1 MMHYVP
7 SRGDRVPFIMS
18 GVEETETI
26 AAESRSAVLRPTA
39 RPRTATNYVSDSLRR
54 SILNGDL
61 VGGTKLSLVEIASTF
76 DVSTTPVREAMRE
89 LSFEGLVTI
98 DSYRGGVVTAV
109 TKPEVEEIVRIRQV
123 LEPIA
128 ARESVAG
135 MTPVILAEAQAI
147 LDEMAASDSWDVWVQ
162 GNRAFHRK
170 IYEASPSRRLVSL
183 IKSLQDTQVVFVS
196 ATLRK
201 SPMLKETATRDH
213 HEMIQAIEAGDADR
227 LIEITL
233 RHLTIPI
240 RD

>member
-1 MMHYVP
+1 MN
-7 SRGDRVPFIMS
+7 DI
-18 GVEETETI
+18 ETSEVT
-26 AAESRSAVLRPTA
+26 SPTTVLRRAA
-39 RPRTATNYVSDSLRR
+39 RPRTATDYVSDSLRR

-61 VGGTKLSLVEIASTF
+61 VGGTRLSLAEIASTF
-76 DVSTTPVREAMRE
+76 DLSTTPVREALRE
-89 LSFEGLVTI
+89 LSFEGLVRI
-98 DSYRGGVVTAV
+98 DNYRGGVVTAV
-109 TKPEVEEIVRIRQV
+109 TKTEVEEIVRIRQV
-123 LEPIA
+123 LEPMA
-128 ARESVAG
+128 AREAVEG
-135 MTPVILAEAQAI
+135 MTAEILDQARVI

-170 IYEASPSRRLVSL
+170 IYDASSSRRLVSL

-213 HEMIQAIEAGDADR
+213 NDMIEAIVSGDIDH

>member
-1 MMHYVP
+1 M
-7 SRGDRVPFIMS
+7 
-18 GVEETETI
+18 EELETTAVVSP
-26 AAESRSAVLRPTA
+26 AAILRTTA
-39 RPRTATNYVSDSLRR
+39 RPRTATDYVSDSLRR

-61 VGGTKLSLVEIASTF
+61 VGGTRLSLAEIASTF
-76 DVSTTPVREAMRE
+76 DVSTTPVREALRE
-89 LSFEGLVTI
+89 LSFEGLVRI

-109 TKPEVEEIVRIRQV
+109 TQAEVEEIVRIRSV
-123 LEPIA
+123 LEPMA
-128 ARESVAG
+128 AREAVEG
-135 MTPVILAEAQAI
+135 MTPTILDEAQDI

-170 IYEASPSRRLVSL
+170 LYEASSSRRLVEL

-213 HEMIQAIEAGDADR
+213 NEMIASIRAGDADR
-227 LIEITL
+227 LIEVTL

>member
-1 MMHYVP
+1 M
-7 SRGDRVPFIMS
+7 PFIVS

-26 AAESRSAVLRPTA
+26 ATDWRSTVLPSTP

-61 VGGTKLSLVEIASTF
+61 VGGTKLRLAEIASTF

-98 DSYRGGVVTAV
+98 DSYRGGVVTEV
-109 TKPEVEEIVRIRQV
+109 TKSEVEEIVRIRQL

-135 MTPVILAEAQAI
+135 MTPIILAEAKAI
-147 LDEMAASDSWDVWVQ
+147 LDEMAASGSWDIWVQ

-170 IYEASPSRRLVSL
+170 VYEASQSRRLVSL

-213 HEMIQAIEAGDADR
+213 HEMIEAIAEGDADR

>member
-1 MMHYVP
+1 MDDLRTP
-7 SRGDRVPFIMS
+7 DTLRP
-18 GVEETETI
+18 
-26 AAESRSAVLRPTA
+26 AAVLGRSA
-39 RPRTATNYVSDSLRR
+39 RPRTATEYVSDSLRR

-61 VGGTKLSLVEIASTF
+61 EGGTRLSLDDIAASF
-76 DVSTTPVREAMRE
+76 DVSTTPVREALRE
-89 LSFEGLVTI
+89 LAFDGLVRI

-109 TKPEVEEIVRIRQV
+109 TQEEVEEIVRIRQV

-128 ARESVAG
+128 AREAVEG
-135 MTPVILAEAQAI
+135 MTPQILDEARAI

-162 GNRAFHRK
+162 GNRAFDRK
-170 IYEASPSRRLVSL
+170 LYQASSSQRLVSM

-201 SPMLKETATRDH
+201 SPLLKETATRDH
-213 HEMIQAIEAGDADR
+213 NEMIEAVLAKDAER
-227 LIEITL
+227 LVEVTV

>member
-1 MMHYVP
+1 
-7 SRGDRVPFIMS
+7 
-18 GVEETETI
+18 
-26 AAESRSAVLRPTA
+26 LRRTA
-39 RPRTATNYVSDSLRR
+39 RPRTATDYVSDSLRR

-61 VGGTKLSLVEIASTF
+61 VGGTRLSLAEIASTF
-76 DVSTTPVREAMRE
+76 DVSTTPVREALRE
-89 LSFEGLVTI
+89 LSFEGLVRI

-109 TKPEVEEIVRIRQV
+109 TQAEVEEIVRIRSV
-123 LEPIA
+123 LEPMA
-128 ARESVAG
+128 AREAVEG
-135 MTPVILAEAQAI
+135 MTPKILEEAQEI

-170 IYEASPSRRLVSL
+170 LYEASSSRRLVEL

-213 HEMIQAIEAGDADR
+213 NDMIASIRAGDADR
-227 LIEITL
+227 LIEVTL

>member
-1 MMHYVP
+1 MG
-7 SRGDRVPFIMS
+7 SAPFTTRWPERRHVDEI
-18 GVEETETI
+18 ETSEV
-26 AAESRSAVLRPTA
+26 RSPTTVLRRSA
-39 RPRTATNYVSDSLRR
+39 RPRTATDFVSDSLRR

-61 VGGTKLSLVEIASTF
+61 VGGTRLSLAEIASTF
-76 DVSTTPVREAMRE
+76 DVSTTPVREALRE
-89 LSFEGLVTI
+89 LSFEGLVRI
-98 DSYRGGVVTAV
+98 DNYRGGSVTAV
-109 TKPEVEEIVRIRQV
+109 TKAEVEEIVKIRQV
-123 LEPIA
+123 LEPMA
-128 ARESVAG
+128 AREAVDG
-135 MTPVILAEAQAI
+135 MTTEILDQAKVI

-170 IYEASPSRRLVSL
+170 IYDASSSRRLVSL

-213 HEMIQAIEAGDADR
+213 NDMIEAIVSGDIDR

>member
-1 MMHYVP
+1 
-7 SRGDRVPFIMS
+7 MS

-26 AAESRSAVLRPTA
+26 AAESRATVLRPTA

-128 ARESVAG
+128 AEESVAG
-135 MTPVILAEAQAI
+135 MTPVILAEARAI

-213 HEMIQAIEAGDADR
+213 HEMIEAIEAGDADR

-233 RHLTIPI
+233 RHLTIPV

>member
-1 MMHYVP
+1 MHYVP
-7 SRGDRVPFIMS
+7 SRGDPVPFIVS
-18 GVEETETI
+18 GVEKTETI
-26 AAESRSAVLRPTA
+26 AADSRAAVLRSTT
-39 RPRTATNYVSDSLRR
+39 RPRTATDYVSDSLRR

-76 DVSTTPVREAMRE
+76 DVSATPVREAMRE

-109 TKPEVEEIVRIRQV
+109 TRPEVEEIVRIRQV

-147 LDEMAASDSWDVWVQ
+147 LDEMAASGSWDVWVQ

-170 IYEASPSRRLVSL
+170 VYEASPSRRLVSL
-183 IKSLQDTQVVFVS
+183 IKSLQDTQVVFVTQLCGRARCS
-196 ATLRK
+196 RRRLR
-201 SPMLKETATRDH
+201 
-213 HEMIQAIEAGDADR
+213 G
-227 LIEITL
+227 ITK
-233 RHLTIPI
+233 R
-240 RD
+240 